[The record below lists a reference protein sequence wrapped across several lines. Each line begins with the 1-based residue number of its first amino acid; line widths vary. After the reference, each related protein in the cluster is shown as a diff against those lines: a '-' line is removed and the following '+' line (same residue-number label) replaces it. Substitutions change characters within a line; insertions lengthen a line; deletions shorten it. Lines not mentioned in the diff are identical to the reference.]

1 MPNVPPSSLTDPLT
15 DSPLHGA
22 AVPSDVHPPPIGA
35 LAATDAAATS
45 PGFTIVLRQLTLLDP
60 LRWLVLGWRDFVRC
74 PQLGLFYGGC
84 FAVMGWVLKFLFE
97 RAPAYMLGM
106 SAGFLLVGPL
116 MCLGLYQASS
126 RLEAGVKPDLGES
139 LLAWSPRVGTLGIFG
154 LVLLVLEMLWARSSL
169 VIFAVCFD
177 GMPDFKGSLLALFD
191 PENIAFII
199 SYLLVGGLFAGLI
212 FSVSV
217 VAIPM
222 ILDRPDTDAISAG
235 LTSMRLVLTQPLP
248 LLLWGAIITT
258 LVVVA
263 MLPGFIGLL
272 VVGPLLG
279 HASWH
284 AYRSAVEP

>member
-1 MPNVPPSSLTDPLT
+1 MPNVRPDPLP
-15 DSPLHGA
+15 DSPSPDA
-22 AVPSDVHPPPIGA
+22 AVRSEGDAPPIGA
-35 LAATDAAATS
+35 SLAPDPAAG
-45 PGFTIVLRQLTLLDP
+45 PGFAIVLRQLTLPDP
-60 LRWLVLGWRDFVRC
+60 LRWLALGWRDFVRC
-74 PQLGLFYGGC
+74 PRLGLFYGAC

-116 MCLGLYQASS
+116 MCLGLYQAS
-126 RLEAGVKPDLGES
+126 RKLEAGVKPDLGES

-191 PENIAFII
+191 PENIAFIV

-235 LTSMRLVLTQPLP
+235 LTSMRLVLTQPLTM
-248 LLLWGAIITT
+248 LLWGAIITT

-263 MLPGFIGLL
+263 MLPGFVGLL

-284 AYRSAVEP
+284 AYRGAVEP